1 MAYAF
6 TKLSDVN
13 LTEKPTDEA
22 NVLIEE
28 NGDIKKTPK
37 NAIGAQADWNETDES
52 SSAFILNKP
61 ESLGGYKYYFYCSYF
76 LYRINNATDWPA
88 SFGFNNAVSQA
99 AFEADYY
106 STPIMLSGADFV
118 PAPCVWYGNYND
130 ALRIGIAHGPGMTYS
145 ENVAWGEAN

>member
-6 TKLSDVN
+6 TKLSNVN

-76 LYRINNATDWPA
+76 LYRINNAHGWPA
-88 SFGFNNAVSQA
+88 SFGSDNAVSRA

-106 STPIMLSGADFV
+106 SAPIMLRGADFA
-118 PAPCVWYGNYND
+118 PAPCTWYRDYNGTQQIEIKYGSGHIGYQDVGWGN
-130 ALRIGIAHGPGMTYS
+130 
-145 ENVAWGEAN
+145 AN